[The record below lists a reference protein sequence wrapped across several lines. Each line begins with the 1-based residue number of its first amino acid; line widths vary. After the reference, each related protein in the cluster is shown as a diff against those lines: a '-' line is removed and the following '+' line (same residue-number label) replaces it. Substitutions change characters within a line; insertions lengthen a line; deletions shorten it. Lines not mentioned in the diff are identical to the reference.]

1 MSKTKWVMDAA
12 HSEIQFKIKHLMIT
26 NITGQ
31 FTKFEGTVETEG
43 EDFATAKAHITAD
56 ISSISTNNTQRDGHL
71 QAEDF
76 FDTKNHPQLRFESEK
91 MEKVNEENYKL
102 HGTLTMRGVS
112 KKVVLD
118 AELGGIVKDPRG
130 NIKAGFTITGK
141 INRKDFGVSFGMLT
155 ETGGMALGE
164 EVKLNIS
171 AQFTKEV
178 SVVV

>member
-12 HSEIQFKIKHLMIT
+12 HSEMQFKIKHLMIT

-31 FTKFEGTVETEG
+31 FTKFEGVVETQD
-43 EDFATAKAHITAD
+43 EDFTTVKAHISAD
-56 ISSISTNNTQRDGHL
+56 ISSISTNNAQRDGHL
-71 QAEDF
+71 QSGDF
-76 FDTKNHPQLRFESEK
+76 FDTPNHPQLTFESEK

-102 HGTLTMRGVS
+102 HGKLTIRGIS

-118 AELGGIVKDPRG
+118 AELGGIAKDPRG
-130 NIKAGFTITGK
+130 NTKAGFTITGK
-141 INRKDFGVSFGMLT
+141 INRKDFGVNFGLLT
-155 ETGGMALGE
+155 ETGSMALGE

-178 SVVV
+178 AVAV